1 MINRTAL
8 VMGAHGFALGFAL
21 SCIGFADWGEVHRM
35 FTLVDLR
42 LLFTFVGAVGLTAA
56 GFAIVGRGRALG
68 SRPLQRGTVVG
79 GVLFGVGWAI
89 SGACPGASL
98 VQLGEGRVAAL
109 VTIAGIVVGVRLH
122 AVARARWFTW
132 DHGGCE
138 S

>member
-1 MINRTAL
+1 MNSRTL
-8 VMGAHGFALGFAL
+8 VMGGHGLALGFAL
-21 SCIGFADWGEVHRM
+21 SFIGFADWGELHRM

-42 LLFTFVGAVGLTAA
+42 LLFTFVGAVALTAA
-56 GFAIVGRGRALG
+56 GFAIAGRSRAFG
-68 SRPLQRGTVVG
+68 SRPIHRGTVVG
-79 GVLFGVGWAI
+79 GVLFGAGWAI

-98 VQLGEGRVAAL
+98 VQLGEGRVAAV

-122 AVARARWFTW
+122 AAARARWLTW